1 MKRIRNYSAAKID
14 DNTKTSIAKLY
25 IIQKDKGKTRQEF
38 TAEMAQAGLSFSER
52 QLDRWV
58 SLINLGLEAI
68 SPQKLAGASAA
79 LTREQKDIS
88 SGWVLDR
95 IDHGEAVH
103 LETFCAFVLD
113 HFSLKLIERL
123 LRIIYMRMA
132 SRTASCRKSP
142 RASWSTW

>member
-68 SPQKLAGASAA
+68 SPQKLAGASGVSRKTFPPDGFWTELTTARPSIWRPSA
-79 LTREQKDIS
+79 LSSSTIS
-88 SGWVLDR
+88 
-95 IDHGEAVH
+95 H
-103 LETFCAFVLD
+103 
-113 HFSLKLIERL
+113 LKLIERL